1 MRATRIA
8 TMLTAT
14 LVVVAALFGAPS
26 VARAEDTI
34 PIYRM
39 YNTKTSEHLYTK
51 SSAEYNSCG
60 TGSYRDWKQEGI
72 GWFAPTKSSTPVYR
86 LYNPGLGDHHYTAS
100 KGERDALIANSGWR
114 DEGIC
119 WHSDDSRR
127 IPLYRVYNGRL
138 IAGQHHYTTSSG
150 ERDSLVANSGWR
162 SEGIGWY
169 GAKKGVPLPPSPG
182 GSGNPGGSGSGES
195 GSGPVQGDY
204 VLITATGT
212 KYHRPGGC
220 RSTSGRTTYQISLEE
235 AKRRG
240 YTPCSNC
247 YH

>member
-1 MRATRIA
+1 MKRNRKLA
-8 TMLTAT
+8 
-14 LVVVAALFGAPS
+14 AALLCIMMFSTGISGRLP
-26 VARAEDTI
+26 VQAEDAQNI
-34 PIYRM
+34 
-39 YNTKTSEHLYTK
+39 
-51 SSAEYNSCG
+51 
-60 TGSYRDWKQEGI
+60 
-72 GWFAPTKSSTPVYR
+72 PVYR
-86 LYNPGLGDHHYTAS
+86 LYNPNTGEHLLTCKESERENLIILGWHDEGIGFYETAEGDPVYRLYNPNGSEHHYTCS
-100 KGERDALIANSGWR
+100 EKEVNKLVKLGWR

-220 RSTSGRTTYQISLEE
+220 RKYSTRPRACQSVLCIFMQYFS
-235 AKRRG
+235 
-240 YTPCSNC
+240 CF
-247 YH
+247 